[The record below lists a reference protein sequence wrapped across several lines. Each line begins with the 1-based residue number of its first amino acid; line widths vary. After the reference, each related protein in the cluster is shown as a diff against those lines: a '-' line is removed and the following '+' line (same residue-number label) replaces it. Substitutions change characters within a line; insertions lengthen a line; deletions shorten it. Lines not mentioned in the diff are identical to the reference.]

1 MAKKTAATRRASSTA
16 SRRRASRSDP
26 RGAEPTRST
35 APFAVASDG
44 TPFINV
50 SALTSINDA
59 ELSGRALFIGAEL
72 KPAERRRLRERLH
85 EAGDELGAKIA
96 GALPPRSTA
105 STKRGSP

>member
-1 MAKKTAATRRASSTA
+1 MAKKTAATKGASAPA
-16 SRRRASRSDP
+16 SRRRASRSGP
-26 RGAEPTRST
+26 RSAEPIRSN

-50 SALTSINDA
+50 GVLESLDDA
-59 ELSGRALFIGAEL
+59 ELSGRAFFIGAEL

-85 EAGDELGAKIA
+85 EAGDELGAKLA
-96 GALPPRSTA
+96 GALASRSAA